1 MGYPLVLRKL
11 NCLSYCLLMTLLA
24 CIVTGLQNQLNALSV
39 AAKRLG
45 LIVNLE
51 KSNVMVFRKGGFQVP
66 EKDGSGMTRS

>member
-1 MGYPLVLRKL
+1 MI
-11 NCLSYCLLMTLLA
+11 LLA
-24 CIVTGLQNQLNALSV
+24 CTAIGLQTQLNELSV